1 MAAAGVTCL
10 GWSIV
15 TSIVLVHL
23 ICFGLVLNWNS
34 PQSLLGK
41 KNYVWNRYYST
52 RTTHVHKF
60 NLLSTSVSEAL
71 TASDP
76 SHWESLGLIIPA
88 PDENYQIQKFDIVQ
102 DYTGVR
108 ATKPCEYTGMS
119 SCLLENNHGDYV
131 FLNGDSLS
139 IISQISPSVYL
150 ATLMIIYLL
159 SSIPFVSYSVAHI
172 SDMTINYESM
182 IKYTLS
188 VIVLIVYFGG
198 LIFAY
203 GTSPFMNETK
213 FELGLF
219 VRYTISSH
227 MPSIIA
233 CTLIVILYLLHLR
246 GRNLSWFKM
255 VGNYMQLSSQD
266 NQSAPSETP
275 APVDQAGFNAGM
287 VNDSA
292 NSQGFAVDGK
302 SSYSRASLNIGPMK
316 SISGV
321 YFVPATNMRQS
332 TQNGFF
338 TKINDLWAYTPRE
351 IPQQGNPE
359 LGPDSSES
367 SVIAALTVFLG
378 GIGSLGVLRGV
389 IPEVDVQLIL
399 ACTVGFALLEVC
411 SNRLQAFKIFIHTI
425 ITDSSTDTDAYT
437 SEKSIYTNG
446 VNFICF
452 VVLWLKLWL
461 IVLYYNTTLHQELIY
476 TPLQRLVSALFFLYW
491 ITQFIIY
498 LGVFSD
504 YMCNW
509 GSFRYGLS
517 LDFIFCFIAF
527 TAIFLTLFGYSLDT
541 GLHADDWL
549 ERYEKLQYGL
559 TSTAKENRNCAR
571 TSTLKTNNL
580 VNLQL
585 MSAKDEVKDWEAQ
598 DRWVSSQAVDP
609 VDLKVFFWTKGW
621 NLDLSLFPSIQ
632 VWFCTNGLE
641 HHWGQC
647 QYSLAKYGAQ
657 MPKAVQSKIQES
669 VKIF

>member
-1 MAAAGVTCL
+1 
-10 GWSIV
+10 
-15 TSIVLVHL
+15 
-23 ICFGLVLNWNS
+23 
-34 PQSLLGK
+34 
-41 KNYVWNRYYST
+41 
-52 RTTHVHKF
+52 
-60 NLLSTSVSEAL
+60 
-71 TASDP
+71 
-76 SHWESLGLIIPA
+76 
-88 PDENYQIQKFDIVQ
+88 
-102 DYTGVR
+102 
-108 ATKPCEYTGMS
+108 
-119 SCLLENNHGDYV
+119 
-131 FLNGDSLS
+131 
-139 IISQISPSVYL
+139 
-150 ATLMIIYLL
+150 
-159 SSIPFVSYSVAHI
+159 
-172 SDMTINYESM
+172 
-182 IKYTLS
+182 
-188 VIVLIVYFGG
+188 
-198 LIFAY
+198 
-203 GTSPFMNETK
+203 
-213 FELGLF
+213 
-219 VRYTISSH
+219 
-227 MPSIIA
+227 
-233 CTLIVILYLLHLR
+233 
-246 GRNLSWFKM
+246 
-255 VGNYMQLSSQD
+255 
-266 NQSAPSETP
+266 
-275 APVDQAGFNAGM
+275 
-287 VNDSA
+287 
-292 NSQGFAVDGK
+292 
-302 SSYSRASLNIGPMK
+302 MK

-338 TKINDLWAYTPRE
+338 TKITDSWGRLNNPRE
-351 IPQQGNPE
+351 IIQEGNPE

-425 ITDSSTDTDAYT
+425 ITDIIGDDEYKV
-437 SEKSIYTNG
+437 EKSIYTTG

-498 LGVFSD
+498 LGGFSKYIRD
-504 YMCNW
+504 W

-527 TAIFLTLFGYSLDT
+527 IAIFLTLFGYSLDT